1 MNGACNLDKFTCF
14 DLTIR
19 MAPNGRPTVHK
30 SQIQET
36 QSSVFS
42 MSVPLQIFPF
52 PQHAIKGLRLFKF
65 EFDPKDKTSLKTVE
79 EFHCSSNINGIYF
92 DDWWL
97 PLITWLIFHWFSLS
111 LPALPSLHLGCD
123 PVPPWEQRRRSLVL
137 WPPLSMTKWLSTGKS
152 SGATRPEIWGNW
164 WSTGTPW
171 GAPYLGQ
178 TQWTDIFVYRVYI
191 YYFIVYAYSVKCGNM
206 L

>member
-79 EFHCSSNINGIYF
+79 EFHCRLAGRKM
-92 DDWWL
+92 W
-97 PLITWLIFHWFSLS
+97 
-111 LPALPSLHLGCD
+111 
-123 PVPPWEQRRRSLVL
+123 
-137 WPPLSMTKWLSTGKS
+137 
-152 SGATRPEIWGNW
+152 
-164 WSTGTPW
+164 
-171 GAPYLGQ
+171 Q
-178 TQWTDIFVYRVYI
+178 T
-191 YYFIVYAYSVKCGNM
+191 
-206 L
+206 